1 MVFQLSYV
9 GDSSEAKGFIHDI
22 SVDPEVKDMVYCN
35 LKSLDEQLANKS
47 SGMKNEYVSIF
58 FSFREWGGGRL
69 EVILTK
75 WEVLVAGVAEYGHQ
89 QVDGDLKP

>member
-58 FSFREWGGGRL
+58 FSFREWGGGAAGSYTD
-69 EVILTK
+69 EVG
-75 WEVLVAGVAEYGHQ
+75 GVSCWSC
-89 QVDGDLKP
+89 